1 MNDERSVTIK
11 ELSIKTKEY
20 KKILQILKIVDKPD
34 IRFSLYYLSENQD
47 YTLEVSQFIGI
58 LETKLN
64 ILAHEIRDLSVKLY

>member
-1 MNDERSVTIK
+1 MNDERSVTIQ
-11 ELSIKTKEY
+11 ELLIKTKEY

-58 LETKLN
+58 LQTKVN
-64 ILAHEIRDLSVKLY
+64 ILAHEIRELSLKLY